1 MISAVS
7 LDRPNR
13 ARRSTPAPLAAG
25 EGLRHLFNTHPVARA
40 LLAAASDQTIRAW
53 RETAI
58 ATARAAINR
67 QIGQSVPKKAVLE
80 VFKKLQ
86 DLGVVRHIVGRS
98 GHQTRIEWIYRSPSV
113 AAVAAGRAAE
123 FEKWGQSEQARRR
136 RKQRLAKRS
145 KTQPSG
151 DGTTS
156 MAVVDARQVKT
167 AAPDAGARGKAP
179 ESQVVLNLGC
189 GIAVT
194 WNRPRN
200 PTRAEA
206 EKFAKAVA
214 ATVQS
219 LAGGGA

>member
-1 MISAVS
+1 MISTVS
-7 LDRPNR
+7 PDRPNR
-13 ARRSTPAPLAAG
+13 ARRLTPAPLAVE
-25 EGLRHLFNTHPVARA
+25 EGLRHLFNTHPIARA
-40 LLAAASDQTIRAW
+40 LLAAASNRTIRAW

-67 QIGQSVPKKAVLE
+67 QIGRSVPKKAVLE
-80 VFKKLQ
+80 VFKELQ
-86 DLGVVRHIVGRS
+86 ELGVVRHIVGRY

-123 FEKWGQSEQARRR
+123 FEKWGQSDHARRR
-136 RKQRLAKRS
+136 RKERLARRS
-145 KTQPSG
+145 KTQPNG

-156 MAVVDARQVKT
+156 TTVTDARQAKT
-167 AAPDAGARGKAP
+167 TALDGGTRGRAHGP
-179 ESQVVLNLGC
+179 QVILNLGC
-189 GIAVT
+189 GITVT

-200 PTRAEA
+200 PTRDEA

-219 LAGGGA
+219 LTGVGA